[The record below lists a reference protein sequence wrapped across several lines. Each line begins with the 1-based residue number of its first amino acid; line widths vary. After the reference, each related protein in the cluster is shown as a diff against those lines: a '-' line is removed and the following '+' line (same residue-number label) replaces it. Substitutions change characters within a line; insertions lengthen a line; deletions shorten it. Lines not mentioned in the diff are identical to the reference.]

1 MGAKMNTKAS
11 REQLLKVIEIQ
22 TELVKLG
29 SDLGGVMQLVVVR
42 ALPLIAADGA
52 AIELAEDGEMVYRAT
67 SGIAESQLG
76 LRLKME
82 SSLSGL
88 SVMTGEVLSS
98 EDAETDPR
106 VNAAACRSMGLRSM
120 IVLPLKYNGVTIG
133 VLKAMSSKA
142 RKFRQKDIDLLGML
156 TDAVAAAMYFA
167 VKYESD
173 ELFIR
178 ATHDS
183 MTGLGSLQKT
193 EKIVR

>member
-1 MGAKMNTKAS
+1 
-11 REQLLKVIEIQ
+11 
-22 TELVKLG
+22 
-29 SDLGGVMQLVVVR
+29 
-42 ALPLIAADGA
+42 
-52 AIELAEDGEMVYRAT
+52 
-67 SGIAESQLG
+67 
-76 LRLKME
+76 
-82 SSLSGL
+82 
-88 SVMTGEVLSS
+88 EVLSS